1 MSNISRH
8 PKIILL
14 GDVSNDIM
22 LYVGVGKTAILQTLI
37 NGEFPQKLVSTMGAC
52 FQRYACRT

>member
-14 GDVSNDIM
+14 GDVSNYII

-52 FQRYACRT
+52 FQRYAC